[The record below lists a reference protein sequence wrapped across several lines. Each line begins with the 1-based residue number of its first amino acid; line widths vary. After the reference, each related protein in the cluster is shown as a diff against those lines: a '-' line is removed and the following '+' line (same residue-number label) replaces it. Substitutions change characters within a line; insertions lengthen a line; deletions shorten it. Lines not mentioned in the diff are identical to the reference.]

1 MRLNLKSRL
10 FLSYA
15 GFVLIALSVALFSYY
30 YFVLPGYALIERQDA
45 RHHMERVLSSID
57 REVVNLDRLVRDY
70 AFWDDT
76 YAFIKTANETYL
88 QSNYLNEML
97 IDNRLSSVAIFNS
110 NGTLLYYK
118 HLDLVSGVERPLDDS
133 MYNDALAEL
142 AGGPELRGG
151 LIRPTSGLLASD
163 NDLQM
168 VAARSIMTSDARG
181 PVRGT
186 LVFTRPLD
194 SALINDLSRQF
205 RFDIQV
211 MPLQKIGANLRQQLK
226 HITRT
231 EPISIHTSGDATL
244 DAYAKLTDL
253 AQKEVAVV
261 QMKLPRTLYVHTRNI
276 MMSSLGFALLS
287 ILLMAFVFAA
297 TVRRMVMQPFKELAN
312 VIHSYRANRTAPLP
326 LTLSCENDMG
336 GLAEEFNYLLT
347 DLEESRVHQTFS
359 EEKTD
364 LIKRVVPSAIFT
376 VDSNKVITSWNARA
390 ERITGYSA
398 AEMVGSTCF
407 LFAQTP
413 CQESCGL
420 FDEGIDKPIMGREC
434 TIRHKNGSVL
444 TVSKNADFLRDAQG
458 HIIGGIECFEDI
470 TVRKRSE
477 EALQWELALNSRLAK
492 LSHSILHNA
501 GNVREVAGEVLE
513 YARNL
518 TGSSHGFV
526 AELDEQDQFQRLWDY
541 TPMFEGLQK
550 HQGHPIIPAPANG
563 RGSLLHSVYK
573 RQNGVYFNSLEQLSV
588 VNLADGISE
597 EISHFM
603 AVPVCDSKRIIGQV
617 ALANNAKGYGKR
629 ELQAVEQLAELF
641 AVVLSQAQDGQC
653 SDDVE
658 TCHYAVKSL
667 EVCQM

>member
-1 MRLNLKSRL
+1 MMLNLKSRL
-10 FLSYA
+10 LLTYA
-15 GFVLIALSVALFSYY
+15 GFVLVALSVALFSYY
-30 YFVLPGYALIERQDA
+30 YFVLPGYAAIEEQDA
-45 RHHMERVLSSID
+45 RHHMERVLTSID

-76 YAFIKTANETYL
+76 YAFIETANETYL
-88 QSNYLNEML
+88 QSNYLDEML

-110 NGTLLYYK
+110 AGTVLFYK
-118 HLDLVSGVERPLDDS
+118 HLDLVTGVERPLDDS
-133 MYNDALAEL
+133 MYNDALAAL
-142 AGGPELRGG
+142 GGG
-151 LIRPTSGLLASD
+151 LIRPASGLLAGD
-163 NDLQM
+163 NGLQM

-186 LVFTRPLD
+186 LVFSRPLD
-194 SALINDLSRQF
+194 AALIHDLSRQF

-211 MPLQKIGANLRQQLK
+211 TPLHRIGDRLSQQLK

-231 EPISIHTSGDATL
+231 APIAVHASGDTSL

-253 AQKEVAVV
+253 DQKEIAVV

-276 MMSSLGFALLS
+276 MMSSLGLALLS
-287 ILLMAFVFAA
+287 ILLLAFLFAA

-312 VIHSYRANRTAPLP
+312 VIHSCRGNRIAPLP
-326 LTLSCENDMG
+326 LTLSSDDMG

-347 DLEESRVHQTFS
+347 DLEESRVHQSFS

-444 TVSKNADFLRDAQG
+444 TISKNADFLRDAQG

-492 LSHSILHNA
+492 LSHSILHHA
-501 GNVREVAGEVLE
+501 GNVREVASEVLE

-573 RQNGVYFNSLEQLSV
+573 RQSGVYFNSLEQLSV
-588 VNLADGISE
+588 VNLAEGIHE

-617 ALANNAKGYGKR
+617 ALANNANGYGKR

-641 AVVLSQAQDGQC
+641 AVVLSQAHDLQC
-653 SDDVE
+653 SPDVE
-658 TCHYAVKSL
+658 NCHYAVKSL